1 MHLDPAYKAGSR
13 CIKRV
18 KHVWLEIMKD
28 NGRLL
33 RIGEVADSMEVAI
46 HTLRYWERMFKEELN
61 PYRSRGG
68 QRRYSERDVEKIREV
83 KRLIKEEGYSIK
95 GVKRIVDK
103 GVRKKESLSLST
115 GKEPDWTAIA
125 QEVTRLL
132 REKCCDQ

>member
-1 MHLDPAYKAGSR
+1 
-13 CIKRV
+13 
-18 KHVWLEIMKD
+18 MKD
-28 NGRLL
+28 NGSLL
-33 RIGEVADSMEVAI
+33 RIGEVAEIIEVPI

-68 QRRYSERDVEKIREV
+68 QRRYSVIDIEKIREV
-83 KRLIKEEGYSIK
+83 KRLLKEEGYSIK

-125 QEVTRLL
+125 QAVTRLL